1 MKDSKKINFFSMVK
15 GLGKKERLETLKRA
29 LESLGLKYVEKPAN
43 VSAKENPE
51 GPRQIF
57 GLVGLTVIIIFSFMI
72 LNVFFGAVD
81 KSTEDK
87 KAGENNETVVAS
99 LPKGRLNFFDG
110 NEGHKLSQSEYEAV
124 CKNTKIVV
132 QRAMIG
138 ANITDYEAQKL
149 YSDNGN
155 KIDKFSVKWDD
166 SANKCFAEYTIRAL
180 QGTTETITVSGE
192 AKGFLKTSID
202 TRVYYIKNF

>member
-1 MKDSKKINFFSMVK
+1 MLLENYIIKF
-15 GLGKKERLETLKRA
+15 KEASQEFK
-29 LESLGLKYVEKPAN
+29 
-43 VSAKENPE
+43 
-51 GPRQIF
+51 QMF
-57 GLVGLTVIIIFSFMI
+57 GLIGLTVTIILSFMI
-72 LNVFFGAVD
+72 LNFFYGASD
-81 KSTEDK
+81 KSNEGK
-87 KAGENNETVVAS
+87 QAGENNETVVAS
-99 LPKGRLNFFDG
+99 LPKGRLNFFEG
-110 NEGHKLSQSEYEAV
+110 NEGHKLSASEYEAV